1 METIPVT
8 VTILDRKYK
17 LNISREEEAFL
28 RKAAQAIDTQA
39 KNYGKL
45 YAYKDHQD
53 LLAMEN
59 IVAIELLRRGYEVY
73 IGALYKKEIDFVAIK
88 QSEKI
93 YIQVSDNISDEKT
106 FKRTI
111 DNTLKNTNINANL
124 FSFFFIRK

>member
-28 RKAAQAIDTQA
+28 RKAAQAIDSQA

-53 LLAMEN
+53 LLAMVALTQITQLTKIQEN
-59 IVAIELLRRGYEVY
+59 AYYKDTQLTQHLTTINNLLDQ
-73 IGALYKKEIDFVAIK
+73 AT
-88 QSEKI
+88 Q
-93 YIQVSDNISDEKT
+93 
-106 FKRTI
+106 
-111 DNTLKNTNINANL
+111 TNIET
-124 FSFFFIRK
+124 SES